1 MVGQTLTAKG
11 RPYRY
16 YRCRHVYDKNTKRS
30 CTARYVRGDKLESA
44 VWEEVGRA
52 LSDPG
57 VVLQELENQAGAQI
71 DLKQIARIESEIG
84 SLAEREERLVKLYTL
99 GTMSEGIV
107 QKQSEE
113 ISRERAGLNQRLNN
127 LQRRGGFNT
136 QVVDRDLLKQV
147 CLDVTQ
153 WLEKAD
159 EADKISVLEALQVS
173 VEATAS
179 TATLTGILP
188 LKAPEFIKDER
199 SYRCLF
205 SGE

>member
-30 CTARYVRGDKLESA
+30 CAARYVRGDKLESA
-44 VWEEVGRA
+44 VREEVGRA

-71 DLKQIARIESEIG
+71 DLKQIARVESEIG

-99 GTMSEGIV
+99 GIVSEQIV
-107 QKQSEE
+107 LKQSEE
-113 ISRERAGLNQRLNN
+113 ICRERAGLNQLLNN

-136 QVVDRDLLKQV
+136 QVVDR
-147 CLDVTQ
+147 T
-153 WLEKAD
+153 
-159 EADKISVLEALQVS
+159 
-173 VEATAS
+173 
-179 TATLTGILP
+179 
-188 LKAPEFIKDER
+188 F
-199 SYRCLF
+199 
-205 SGE
+205 

>member
-1 MVGQTLTAKG
+1 MVGQILTANG

-57 VVLQELENQAGAQI
+57 VVLQELENQAEAQV
-71 DLKQIARIESEIG
+71 DLKEIARVESEIAL
-84 SLAEREERLVKLYTL
+84 LAEREERLVKLYTL
-99 GTMSEGIV
+99 GTISEQIV

-113 ISRERAGLNQRLNN
+113 ICRERAGLNQRLNN

-136 QVVDRDLLKQV
+136 Q
-147 CLDVTQ
+147 
-153 WLEKAD
+153 
-159 EADKISVLEALQVS
+159 ALQVS

-188 LKAPEFIKDER
+188 LKAPEFIKDEQ
-199 SYRCLF
+199 SYPC
-205 SGE
+205 SCNGS

>member
-1 MVGQTLTAKG
+1 MVGQTLTTKG

-44 VWEEVGRA
+44 VWEEVERV

-99 GTMSEGIV
+99 GIVSEQIV
-107 QKQSEE
+107 LKQSEE
-113 ISRERAGLNQRLNN
+113 ICRERAGLNQRLNN

-136 QVVDRDLLKQV
+136 QVVDR
-147 CLDVTQ
+147 T
-153 WLEKAD
+153 
-159 EADKISVLEALQVS
+159 
-173 VEATAS
+173 
-179 TATLTGILP
+179 
-188 LKAPEFIKDER
+188 F
-199 SYRCLF
+199 
-205 SGE
+205 

>member
-30 CTARYVRGDKLESA
+30 CTARHVRGDKLESA

-99 GTMSEGIV
+99 GIVSEQIV
-107 QKQSEE
+107 LKQSEE
-113 ISRERAGLNQRLNN
+113 ICRERAGLNQRLNN

-136 QVVDRDLLKQV
+136 QVVDR
-147 CLDVTQ
+147 T
-153 WLEKAD
+153 
-159 EADKISVLEALQVS
+159 
-173 VEATAS
+173 
-179 TATLTGILP
+179 
-188 LKAPEFIKDER
+188 F
-199 SYRCLF
+199 
-205 SGE
+205 